1 MGMNKLTE
9 LSDDALIASL
19 ERLCADERSLRERM
33 LRILGE
39 VEERCAGEEEE
50 EDAAAG

>member
-1 MGMNKLTE
+1 MNNLTE

-19 ERLCADERSLRERM
+19 ENICADERSLRERM

-39 VEERCAGEEEE
+39 VEERFAG
-50 EDAAAG
+50 DDDVDDDDG